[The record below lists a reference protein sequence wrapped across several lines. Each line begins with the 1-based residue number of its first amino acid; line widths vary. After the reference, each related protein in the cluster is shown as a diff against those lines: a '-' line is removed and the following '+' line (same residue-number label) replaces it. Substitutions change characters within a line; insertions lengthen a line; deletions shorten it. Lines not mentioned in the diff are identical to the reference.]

1 MMDLSTPV
9 LSIKGI
15 GEARAKAFAK
25 LDVITASDLLTFF
38 PRTYEDRGSIEKLFN
53 IPDGETASAI
63 VTIDAPPKEARGKSG
78 IYYVKVSASDD
89 TGTVYITFFNNK
101 WISSALVPGRMFRV
115 YGKFTIGMYARECV
129 NPVIETL
136 GTQLKKIYPIY
147 PVTENLTQKLISQAV
162 SSVIPLADR
171 IDDVLPEEI
180 RTQFALIPKSE
191 ALKKIHFPETSSDV
205 KQAVR
210 TLAFEELTVFQLSL
224 RKLREGTEKKTSHAF
239 TLKNSSIRSFFDS
252 LPFGLTGAQQ
262 RTIKEIFSDLQKEIP
277 MMRLVQG
284 DVGSGKTILAVAA
297 AYLCVRNGHQ
307 AAMMAPT
314 EILAEQHYNTFTR
327 LLEPFGMNVLLITGS
342 MTASQ
347 KKNAKTAIAEGTAD
361 IIIGTNA
368 VIQGD
373 VEFRSLALT
382 ITDEQ
387 HRFGVMQR
395 ASLINKGK
403 NDMTPHTLVMSA
415 TPIPRT
421 LSLILYG
428 DLDISILDELPPGRQ
443 TVTTKAVKDDER
455 EKVNEFLLSE
465 IKKGRQAFIVC
476 PLVEESEKSE
486 AKSASE
492 RFEEIKCELK
502 GVKCGLLHGKMKNKE
517 KDAVMT
523 SFRNGEIDILVSTTV
538 IEVGVDVPNATVM
551 VVENS
556 ERFGLSTLHQLR
568 GRIGRGS
575 EKSYCILVYSGQS
588 EKSKERIETMCRT
601 NDGFEIARTDLKLR
615 GPGDFFGE
623 RQSGEMRFRVASI
636 ADIELIEQTRAVVD
650 TIMEKGL
657 LAENAYASLAEES
670 DRLWLKNLKNNTLN

>member
-1 MMDLSTPV
+1 MELSTPIRS
-9 LSIKGI
+9 LKGI
-15 GEARAKAFAK
+15 GETRAKAFAR
-25 LDVITASDLLTFF
+25 LDIETASDLLGFF
-38 PRTYEDRGSIEKLFN
+38 PRTYEDRGNVAKLFDL
-53 IPDGETASAI
+53 PDGETASVI

-78 IYYVKVSASDD
+78 LYYVKVSASDD

-101 WISSALVPGRMFRV
+101 WIASSLTTGRVFRV
-115 YGKFTIGMYARECV
+115 YGKFNMGMYGRECV
-129 NPVIETL
+129 NPVMETL
-136 GTQLKKIYPIY
+136 TPQLKKIYPIY
-147 PVTENLTQKLISQAV
+147 TITENLTQKIISQSVAAV
-162 SSVIPLADR
+162 LPLAESVS
-171 IDDVLPEEI
+171 DVLPESI
-180 RTQFALIPKSE
+180 RTQFALLHRSDAI
-191 ALKKIHFPETSSDV
+191 KKIHFPENPNDV

-224 RKLREGTEKKTSHAF
+224 RKLREGTEKKKAYRMSQ
-239 TLKNSSIRSFFDS
+239 KNSGIRGFFES
-252 LPFGLTGAQQ
+252 LSFGLTSAQQ
-262 RTIKEIFSDLQKEIP
+262 RTVKEIFADMQKDTP

-297 AYLCVRNGHQ
+297 AYFCVKNGHQ

-314 EILAEQHYNTFTR
+314 EILAAQHYNTFAR
-327 LLEPFGMNVLLITGS
+327 LLEPFGMNIVLITGS
-342 MTASQ
+342 MTASR
-347 KKNAKTAIAEGTAD
+347 KRIAKQAIADGTANV
-361 IIIGTNA
+361 IIGTNA

-373 VEFRSLALT
+373 VEFASLALT

-395 ASLINKGK
+395 ASLISKGK
-403 NDMTPHTLVMSA
+403 DDMTPHTLVMSA

-443 TVTTKAVKDDER
+443 TVTTKAVSDNER
-455 EKVNEFLLSE
+455 DKVNEFLISE

-476 PLVEESEKSE
+476 PLVEESDKSE

-492 RFEEIKCELK
+492 RFEEIQKELK
-502 GVKCGLLHGKMKNKE
+502 GVRCGLLHGRMKNKE
-517 KDAVMT
+517 KDAVME
-523 SFRNGEIDILVSTTV
+523 SFRSGSIDILVSTTV

-575 EKSYCILVYSGQS
+575 NKSYCILVYSGKS
-588 EKSKERIETMCRT
+588 DKSKERIETMCRT

-623 RQSGEMRFRVASI
+623 RQSGEMKFRVASV
-636 ADIELIEQTRAVVD
+636 ADIELVEQTRAVVD
-650 TIMEKGL
+650 TIMEKEL
-657 LAENAYASLAEES
+657 LSLNEYAALAEES